1 MVDVAQ
7 GLVKQT
13 GHMGVVEVVDH
24 LASVSR
30 PDDEP
35 EVAQDT
41 QLVGDGRLLHVDGS
55 GQLANRAR
63 AFAEPTED
71 ADPARRGQRPHHP
84 GDVDRALRRD
94 RRARCD
100 HMGRC
105 HMHTSL
111 HAHANMS
118 SRVVTAGN

>member
-35 EVAQDT
+35 EVA
-41 QLVGDGRLLHVDGS
+41 
-55 GQLANRAR
+55 
-63 AFAEPTED
+63 
-71 ADPARRGQRPHHP
+71 
-84 GDVDRALRRD
+84 
-94 RRARCD
+94 
-100 HMGRC
+100 
-105 HMHTSL
+105 
-111 HAHANMS
+111 
-118 SRVVTAGN
+118 